1 MSGFTDFTDYTDY
14 TDYSNLEDWSENH
27 NNVAS
32 SCYSSSVNMHNT
44 SSNLWDN
51 DQWWSNRCNYDLE
64 SNRSVCN
71 DSQNTFLFGNALN
84 MDEDTY
90 NMNED
95 TYNMDNINNLENFE
109 THKKKRKE
117 VLFSYSQPNQIS
129 FNPIPKTYDHKCN
142 KLIYENKLNT
152 YNKKILELEEEN
164 NKLKEVN
171 LNLNSENTALKMT
184 KWCLSDPTEIED
196 IENGL
201 HIKAELVK
209 LQSEIT
215 RKEKVIKKLLINN
228 KKYKSKFKSLK
239 KIL

>member
-1 MSGFTDFTDYTDY
+1 MSNFTDYTDY
-14 TDYSNLEDWSENH
+14 TDYSNLEDWSENN

-51 DQWWSNRCNYDLE
+51 DQWWSERSNYDLE

-84 MDEDTY
+84 TNDSF

-95 TYNMDNINNLENFE
+95 TYNINNLENFE
-109 THKKKRKE
+109 LDRHSPNTTSLKISCNQPCNQ
-117 VLFSYSQPNQIS
+117 SYNLIPN
-129 FNPIPKTYDHKCN
+129 YDHKCH
-142 KLIYENKLNT
+142 KLIYQNKLDA
-152 YNKKILELEEEN
+152 YKEKISELEKEN

-196 IENGL
+196 IENGS
-201 HIKAELVK
+201 HAKSELVK

-215 RKEKVIKKLLINN
+215 RKEKVIKKLLMNN
-228 KKYKSKFKSLK
+228 KKYKTKFKSLK